1 MDRRTFLT
9 VSVGVCSCLGGCLN
23 LATDSPETQ
32 STTGSTNSE
41 TSTGA
46 TRTPTGSLQEAA
58 SPSPTRTPF
67 EPPPCPTR
75 PTDLTEERAAQFAIT
90 FERAYRSRVV
100 YSSNLIEFQLQLPDP
115 DDLDLT
121 VTSNGYLTDFRV
133 WQADTTRGG
142 AIGDYWYSVRYFI
155 DSESTYRLMQTDEF
169 QQPPPDPR
177 ENGTTVTCPPKD
189 DD

>member
-1 MDRRTFLT
+1 MGSMDRRTFLT

-41 TSTGA
+41 TSTDA
-46 TRTPTGSLQEAA
+46 
-58 SPSPTRTPF
+58 TRTPF

-90 FERAYRSRVV
+90 FERAYRSQVV
-100 YSSNLIEFQLQLPDP
+100 YSPNIITYELQLPESE
-115 DDLDLT
+115 DLDMT
-121 VTSNGYLTDFRV
+121 ETSNGYLTHFRV
-133 WQADTTRGG
+133 WEADTTRGG
-142 AIGDYWYSVRYFI
+142 GIGDRYYSVRYFI
-155 DSESTYRLMQTDEF
+155 DSESTYRLTQTERF
-169 QQPPPDPR
+169 QQPLPDPR

>member
-1 MDRRTFLT
+1 M
-9 VSVGVCSCLGGCLN
+9 
-23 LATDSPETQ
+23 
-32 STTGSTNSE
+32 
-41 TSTGA
+41 
-46 TRTPTGSLQEAA
+46 
-58 SPSPTRTPF
+58 
-67 EPPPCPTR
+67 
-75 PTDLTEERAAQFAIT
+75 
-90 FERAYRSRVV
+90 
-100 YSSNLIEFQLQLPDP
+100 EFQLQLPDP